1 MTDTNLGDELQHFLR
16 GFADS
21 RQSGVGPQGL
31 EPRQTYNMPTTFCKT
46 YDTTT
51 ERSYFCL

>member
-31 EPRQTYNMPTTFCKT
+31 EPRHTYDKHITCHLHLFFKT

-51 ERSYFCL
+51 